1 MERSTIFAGK
11 PSISIRAIYT
21 MAMLVITR
29 GYIIIYRI
37 SHCIPL
43 YIYTFY
49 PIIFTLYIY
58 IYITYSNVSLAQMLP
73 LIPQNAGSQHLQGW
87 LLGSPADL
95 PRSPAFRTFEKARKA
110 TKGNRGKSPEP
121 IHLWGCMFLS
131 IDIYDHICIDRY
143 LFNLI
148 YMYNHVFFMVVKPKS

>member
-43 YIYTFY
+43 YIYIYTFIPLY
-49 PIIFTLYIY
+49 LHIYIYIYIY

-143 LFNLI
+143 LF
-148 YMYNHVFFMVVKPKS
+148 